1 VEVGST
7 GGAGALTVLLVE
19 DSRTDAALMESM
31 LRQASAPAFE
41 VSRVETLAAA
51 LEWLGRRA
59 PDVVL
64 LDLTLPDSEGLETYR
79 SVRNRRPD
87 VPVVVVTGV
96 QESGLGEAA
105 VQEGA
110 QDFLAKGSVTGGRL
124 TETVLFAVARAR
136 QGHAR
141 LRDPLTGLATA
152 ALLEERVTEAL
163 QRVERDKRYV
173 AVLAIGFGGFAGL
186 DGRFGPRAADGL
198 LYAVAERLCS
208 VFPPPAAVGRVAVDE
223 FAAVLE
229 GLARPSNAERA
240 GQRVLGALTAEF
252 KVGDATVLLAPSVGI
267 ALGRTAGDAPA
278 LLIRARTAM
287 AGQRRTGDQGVRLA

>member
-1 VEVGST
+1 M
-7 GGAGALTVLLVE
+7 TVLLVE

-31 LRQASAPAFE
+31 LGHDSDPAFE
-41 VSRVETLAAA
+41 VSAVETLAAA
-51 LEWLGRRA
+51 LDWLGRRT

-79 SVRNRRPD
+79 SVRNRNPD

-96 QESGLGEAA
+96 QETGLGQAA
-105 VQEGA
+105 VQQGA

-136 QGHAR
+136 QAHAR

-152 ALLEERVTEAL
+152 ALLNERVNDAL
-163 QRVERDKRYV
+163 QRVERENRYV
-173 AVLAIGFGGFAGL
+173 ALLAIGFGGFAGV
-186 DGRFGPRAADGL
+186 DERFGPRAADGL
-198 LYAVAERLCS
+198 LYEVAERLCS
-208 VFPPPAAVGRVAVDE
+208 VFPPPTAVGRVAVDE

-252 KVGDATVLLAPSVGI
+252 KVGNDTLPLVPSVGI
-267 ALGRTAGDAPA
+267 ALGREAADGAA
-278 LLIRARTAM
+278 LLTRARAAM
-287 AGQRRTGDQGVRLA
+287 AGQRRSGVQGVRLAP